1 MTSNGKKNLS
11 FEQLPQVVAELSEN
25 VKVLQATMA
34 SLVSKVGITPF
45 TENQVSNNYQHE
57 LCNIDRACAITKKAK
72 STLYALA
79 RKGDMP
85 CIKKGKCWYFFED
98 ELMNWMEQGRRNHS
112 YRSEDILHQIRSGI
126 HHKPKTIQ

>member
-1 MTSNGKKNLS
+1 MEKKNLS

-25 VKVLQATMA
+25 VKGLQTTMT
-34 SLVSKVGITPF
+34 SLLSRVGLTPLP
-45 TENQVSNNYQHE
+45 ENQVSNNYRHE
-57 LCNIDRACAITKKAK
+57 LCDIDRACAITKKAK

-98 ELMNWMEQGRRNHS
+98 ELMTWMEQGRRNHS
-112 YRSEDILHQIRSGI
+112 YCTKDMLHQIQSDI
-126 HHKPKTIQ
+126 HHKPKSIR